1 MQREIAKRCIDEGWS
16 VRQIEEFTRPKTIG
30 AKTKPR
36 QPEGA
41 LDPNVKFALFEL
53 ERILGT
59 KVRIIES
66 RGGKGRIEIEY
77 YSADDLSRIYDL
89 LVESSS

>member
-1 MQREIAKRCIDEGWS
+1 MSPKDGPSAKSRS
-16 VRQIEEFTRPKTIG
+16 SRAPKRSA
-30 AKTKPR
+30 AKTKTKP
-36 QPEGA
+36 PESP
-41 LDPNVKFALFEL
+41 LDPNVKFALSEL

-59 KVRIIES
+59 KVRIVES

-89 LVESSS
+89 IVESPN